1 MMARVWPGALNKAMD
16 EGHCGLPVDEL
27 VPLAEELVE
36 VSKELVRTALD
47 LELAEGAVI
56 ADSVGE
62 TPCVFLAGLHRAERG
77 IAERLMRLVNGAL
90 PWPSIDAD
98 KAIPWIEQRTG
109 LELATT
115 QKAAIRLA
123 LAAKVGVITGGPGV
137 GKTTIVN
144 AFLRILAA
152 KGTKLLLCAPTGRAA
167 KRMTQATGF
176 EAKTIH
182 RLLEV
187 DPKGGG
193 FKRDGGECVPHG
205 EGDYVGGHA
214 SASSVTRYPQARR

>member
-47 LELAEGAVI
+47 LELAESAVI

-62 TPCVFLAGLHRAERG
+62 TPCVFLAGLH
-77 IAERLMRLVNGAL
+77 RLMRLVNGAL

-109 LELATT
+109 LELADS
-115 QKAAIRLA
+115 QNAAIRLA
-123 LAAKVGVITGGPGV
+123 LASKALVITSGPGV

-152 KGTKLLLCAPTGRAA
+152 KGTKLLPVR
-167 KRMTQATGF
+167 
-176 EAKTIH
+176 
-182 RLLEV
+182 
-187 DPKGGG
+187 
-193 FKRDGGECVPHG
+193 PHG
-205 EGDYVGGHA
+205 PRRQAHDA
-214 SASSVTRYPQARR
+214 SDGF